1 MEILGSV
8 FTQLVPDDDYGR
20 NVEQRAVTQ
29 AYRLRFFLQDGDLR
43 DFLITSLMDSLKH
56 GGLSEIL

>member
-29 AYRLRFFLQDGDLR
+29 AYRLRIFLQDGDLR
-43 DFLITSLMDSLKH
+43 DFFDHFAH
-56 GGLSEIL
+56 GFV